1 MEKYF
6 KVHLS
11 WMKDQGNYNPG
22 NEKGRYVQSSSSAF
36 LSTLKDFQ
44 IEERSSQLLRNLSS
58 CEMKA

>member
-6 KVHLS
+6 KVHLN

-22 NEKGRYVQSSSSAF
+22 NDTGRYVQSSSSAF
-36 LSTLKDFQ
+36 LSTHKDFQ
-44 IEERSSQLLRNLSS
+44 IEERSSQLLRNLS